1 MSVRSFTVFQDT
13 PTEIQKISLASD
25 KNLVTTTAADVAATL
40 LSTLAAIEKENLH
53 PLTGERAAQTT
64 TNASKKRKTAV
75 LVTKVVVPP
84 SSSKKHKELKSEPKK
99 LRKSASGNGNRSD
112 GRKKIPRGSRPA
124 RKASPLPRV
133 DEEQELSTATPNQRV
148 PTRLIVSQ
156 AKIDSKCYEL
166 TVSPLAD
173 VSEAYDTATETSD
186 QESVFDKVG
195 ASLLCSP
202 VLIDPGFRNNLLNL
216 NFGTTSHPQYRT
228 PRYHL
233 SKRKLLLLLQ
243 GLLPIPNSLLQS
255 ADKFT
260 RHLPF
265 HLRRLPRNV
274 LKKLG
279 HLPTSKPT
287 PPIQNNDICHIP
299 RREPFELY

>member
-228 PRYHL
+228 PHYHL

>member
-13 PTEIQKISLASD
+13 PTEIQKISLVSD
-25 KNLVTTTAADVAATL
+25 KNLVATTAADATATL

-53 PLTGERAAQTT
+53 PLTGERAAQHT
-64 TNASKKRKTAV
+64 TNASKKRKTAA

-84 SSSKKHKELKSEPKK
+84 PSSKKHKELKSEPKK
-99 LRKSASGNGNRSD
+99 LRKSANGNGNRSD

-133 DEEQELSTATPNQRV
+133 DEEQELLTAAPSQRD

-186 QESVFDKVG
+186 QESVFDKEQSAEPELRDYFSPTISHAPLLSEQAEATPL
-195 ASLLCSP
+195 ASRTASDTEFSTPERRQIYSAFTFSSP
-202 VLIDPGFRNNLLNL
+202 SP
-216 NFGTTSHPQYRT
+216 S
-228 PRYHL
+228 
-233 SKRKLLLLLQ
+233 SKRFKEARSS
-243 GLLPIPNSLLQS
+243 PNIKTHS
-255 ADKFT
+255 
-260 RHLPF
+260 
-265 HLRRLPRNV
+265 
-274 LKKLG
+274 
-279 HLPTSKPT
+279 
-287 PPIQNNDICHIP
+287 
-299 RREPFELY
+299 E

>member
-25 KNLVTTTAADVAATL
+25 KNLVTTTAADAAATL

-84 SSSKKHKELKSEPKK
+84 PSSKKQKELKSEPKK

-133 DEEQELSTATPNQRV
+133 DEERELSTATPSQRV

-186 QESVFDKVG
+186 QESVFDKEQSVEPELRDYFSPTISPTSLSSEQAEATPL
-195 ASLLCSP
+195 ASRTASDTKFSTPERKEIYSAFTFSSP
-202 VLIDPGFRNNLLNL
+202 SP
-216 NFGTTSHPQYRT
+216 S
-228 PRYHL
+228 
-233 SKRKLLLLLQ
+233 SKRFKEARS
-243 GLLPIPNSLLQS
+243 PPNIKTNASHS
-255 ADKFT
+255 
-260 RHLPF
+260 
-265 HLRRLPRNV
+265 
-274 LKKLG
+274 
-279 HLPTSKPT
+279 
-287 PPIQNNDICHIP
+287 
-299 RREPFELY
+299 E

>member
-13 PTEIQKISLASD
+13 PTEIQKISHVSD
-25 KNLVTTTAADVAATL
+25 KNLVTTTAADAAATL

-84 SSSKKHKELKSEPKK
+84 PSSKKQKELKSDSKK
-99 LRKSASGNGNRSD
+99 LRKSASGNVNRSD
-112 GRKKIPRGSRPA
+112 GRKKIPRGSRPV

-133 DEEQELSTATPNQRV
+133 DEEQELSSATPSQRD
-148 PTRLIVSQ
+148 PARLIISQ

-186 QESVFDKVG
+186 QESVFDKKQSVEPELRHYFSPPISH
-195 ASLLCSP
+195 ASLPSDQADATPLASRAASDTELSTPERRQVCSAFTFSSP
-202 VLIDPGFRNNLLNL
+202 SP
-216 NFGTTSHPQYRT
+216 S
-228 PRYHL
+228 
-233 SKRKLLLLLQ
+233 SKRFKEAWSS
-243 GLLPIPNSLLQS
+243 PNNKTNASHS
-255 ADKFT
+255 E
-260 RHLPF
+260 
-265 HLRRLPRNV
+265 
-274 LKKLG
+274 
-279 HLPTSKPT
+279 S
-287 PPIQNNDICHIP
+287 
-299 RREPFELY
+299 